1 MTSKRLF
8 FKVMREDLRHRLWML
23 ALSALASLLM
33 FPVAWMI
40 YRLNIRMG
48 TSVSEDSY
56 IRLAA
61 RVRDFLTC
69 DIILGGGVFAVCG
82 ALTAA
87 LTGFGFLFHKNQTD
101 NWHSLPVRRDMLFG
115 AGYLNGILVWMLP
128 LTAGIT
134 LTAVMAGSFLTKYAG
149 GVFADNI
156 PLGVV
161 KRLCVLAVVFLL
173 MYHLT
178 LLAMMLSGNVLNTV
192 ISMIIMG
199 FGGGI
204 FYCLCVMLC
213 QAYLRTYFNS
223 ANSGTAAIYAS
234 PFLSTLM
241 IWIHALEGTIIVK
254 ILLLNLTIAL
264 VLVLAAWLLY
274 RKRPSE
280 LAEQGI
286 GYKAV
291 SVAFRMLVTVA
302 AGVGGWLFFGALTD
316 MRMGWSFFGAVLT
329 GVLASGILDI
339 CFQMEFRAFFAHK
352 LQMGAAVAAALAIC
366 LIFQGGLFGYDSYLP
381 DKEEIAEL
389 GLCSLNQN
397 HYYKRTSDDEES
409 ILKTMKLQ
417 DQDAIYAFLERAAR
431 WEGPRYSGT
440 VFYARVTLKSGKT
453 YYRAYNVDRNDK
465 DVVWPL
471 ITDEEYLRHSVML
484 DDNVTNGEDVRMR
497 FYREDGLREETVL
510 TEEERARFVA
520 AYNQDVR
527 ENADAF
533 LLAEGRLLTEIHMQ
547 VLKDGSYQGE
557 YVLYISDFMEN
568 TVRQLQQMGYE
579 EFVSRPD
586 SSKIQSLSLVGL
598 ECMGGDVSAESLIGM
613 AREYYLGEKV
623 PEADGKTQEDAHAQ
637 GEASIVDVAVSA
649 DTYWEPALLIT
660 DRAEI
665 EEILQLCSY
674 AYPYRYYSVFTRQ
687 YRKVRATGADGRTME
702 FYIGEGDL
710 PEKYILRFGELTERR

>member
-8 FKVMREDLRHRLWML
+8 FKVMREDLRHRLWMP
-23 ALSALASLLM
+23 ALSALASFLV
-33 FPVAWMI
+33 FPVVWMI
-40 YRLNIRMG
+40 FRLNIRMG
-48 TSVSEDSY
+48 TSVPEESFIS
-56 IRLAA
+56 LAA
-61 RVRDFLTC
+61 WVRDFLTG
-69 DIILGGGVFAVCG
+69 DIMLGGGIFAVCG

-101 NWHSLPVRRDMLFG
+101 SWHSLPVSRDMLFG

-149 GVFADNI
+149 GVFVDNI

-173 MYHLT
+173 VYHLT

-192 ISMIIMG
+192 ISMLIMG
-199 FGGGI
+199 FGGGT
-204 FYCLCVMLC
+204 FYGLCVMLC
-213 QAYLRTYFNS
+213 QTYLRTYVNL
-223 ANSGTAAIYAS
+223 ANSGTAAIYAT
-234 PFLSTLM
+234 PLFSTLM
-241 IWIHALEGTIIVK
+241 IWMLALDGTFVVK
-254 ILLLNLTIAL
+254 ILLLNLAIAL
-264 VLVLAAWLLY
+264 ALGLAAWLLY

-291 SVAFRMLVTVA
+291 SVAFRVLAAVA
-302 AGVGGWLFFGALTD
+302 AGVGGWLFFGALTN

-339 CFQMEFRAFFAHK
+339 CFQMEFKAFFAHK
-352 LQMGAAVAAALAIC
+352 LQMAAAVAAALVIC

-389 GLCSLNQN
+389 GLYRTN
-397 HYYKRTSDDEES
+397 HYYQSTSGDEDS

-431 WEGPRYSGT
+431 WEGSRYSGT
-440 VFYARVTLKSGKT
+440 VLYARVTLKSGKT

-484 DDNVTNGEDVRMR
+484 DDDAADGADVMMR

-510 TEEERARFVA
+510 TEEERERFVA

-547 VLKDGSYQGE
+547 VLKDGSNQGE
-557 YVLYISDFMEN
+557 YVLYIFDFMEN

-579 EFVSRPD
+579 DFVSRPD
-586 SSKIQSLSLVGL
+586 SSKIQTLSLVMGWNV
-598 ECMGGDVSAESLIGM
+598 GGDISAERLVGT

-623 PEADGKTQEDAHAQ
+623 PEADGKTQEENVSAQ
-637 GEASIVDVAVSA
+637 GEANAVDTAVSA
-649 DTYWEPALLIT
+649 DSYWEPALLIT

-687 YRKVRATGADGRTME
+687 YRTVRATGADGRTME